1 MAMIELITNYQEISY
16 ILPLTYD
23 KINSKIVS
31 STTYVSFK
39 QDDSVAIYLHF
50 K

>member
-1 MAMIELITNYQEISY
+1 MAMIELITNYQELRY
-16 ILPLTYD
+16 HLPLTYD
-23 KINSKIVS
+23 KVNNKIVS
-31 STTYVSFK
+31 STTYVSFT